1 MASDY
6 STNWLLRTEHPI
18 SLSLNY
24 LEQALGDGRLND
36 ITLVMTM
43 KKTTWSIRRMKG
55 HRRAKNV
62 LLAGYF

>member
-24 LEQALGDGRLND
+24 LEQALDDGRLND

-43 KKTTWSIRRMKG
+43 KKQPGQSG
-55 HRRAKNV
+55 E
-62 LLAGYF
+62 